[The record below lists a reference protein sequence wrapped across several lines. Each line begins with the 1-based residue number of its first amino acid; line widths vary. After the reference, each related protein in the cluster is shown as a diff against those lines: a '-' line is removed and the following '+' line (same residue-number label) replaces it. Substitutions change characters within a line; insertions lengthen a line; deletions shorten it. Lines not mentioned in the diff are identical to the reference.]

1 MLFFSNS
8 NQIAFHYY
16 FDFLFSLSSFF
27 RNGRR
32 KSRSTTTT
40 TNTGNDEFIDEDSDV
55 ILINEP
61 EFESEILFGPFYW
74 KKIYF
79 FFEAKKFAFING
91 ETFVTGNLWKLD
103 NDDTQD
109 CLNFLAQIDSDD
121 YENSQQST
129 EIILMIL
136 ARFFVDDETSELNSN
151 QTYDYG
157 SIDDDDATQQNFKQV
172 CNFFFFC
179 SINNNDYD
187 NNFGIFVLFCFV
199 C

>member
-1 MLFFSNS
+1 M
-8 NQIAFHYY
+8 
-16 FDFLFSLSSFF
+16 
-27 RNGRR
+27 
-32 KSRSTTTT
+32 
-40 TNTGNDEFIDEDSDV
+40 
-55 ILINEP
+55 
-61 EFESEILFGPFYW
+61 
-74 KKIYF
+74 
-79 FFEAKKFAFING
+79 
-91 ETFVTGNLWKLD
+91 WKLD

-172 CNFFFFC
+172 CNYYFFFFVRL
-179 SINNNDYD
+179 IIMIMITTPNRVAHYVQ
-187 NNFGIFVLFCFV
+187 I
-199 C
+199 